1 MATKVSFILK
11 LILIKIEYFR
21 YPLIKR
27 DIYLVIQ
34 LRIQNMY
41 RFLLVIFLVI
51 SIVLII
57 LIMLQQIKGADV
69 KTSSSVG
76 STIFSFKTYNKF
88 VTSITFILATLVFV
102 LSLILGNISNKYSKK
117 INGTD
122 LNNVQYKKVN
132 QLKNCKHD

>member
-1 MATKVSFILK
+1 
-11 LILIKIEYFR
+11 
-21 YPLIKR
+21 
-27 DIYLVIQ
+27 
-34 LRIQNMY
+34 MY